1 MSEDNKTKSY
11 FDKFMDDQLARQA
24 KNRQRQTERIVER
37 DDDVKRNWLRRYRED
52 ITHLISRTR
61 KDG

>member
-1 MSEDNKTKSY
+1 MSTDNKTKNY
-11 FDKFMDDQLARQA
+11 FDKFIDDQLSREA

-37 DDDVKRNWLRRYRED
+37 DDDKKRQWVRRYRED
-52 ITHLISRTR
+52 ITHLVKRTR